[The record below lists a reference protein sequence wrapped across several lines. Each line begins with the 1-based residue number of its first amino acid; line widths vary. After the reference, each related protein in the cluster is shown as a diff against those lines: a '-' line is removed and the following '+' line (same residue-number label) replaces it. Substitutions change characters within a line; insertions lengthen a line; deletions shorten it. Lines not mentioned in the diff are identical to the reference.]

1 MAFSVC
7 ERSPVPAIFRLP
19 GLYLRRTDIQPIQR
33 SLKEYRHSPSTRIS
47 RDLDFSACRFSR
59 LRTARFSYGF
69 GYNWNTEHSHFSDTR
84 LSIPASRRVLIA
96 SQTVCLP
103 NPTHFANV
111 AILILSLIPVVQ
123 SECSF
128 SINQTSAAFQSI
140 SPAKRRSNTPPAPRG
155 TAKDSGLL
163 VFVHRHEYRI
173 ASVMCHLERPR
184 HYCLL
189 GIASVESMSVAFKST
204 SRT

>member
-19 GLYLRRTDIQPIQR
+19 GLYFCGTDIQAIQ
-33 SLKEYRHSPSTRIS
+33 LIERIAPFAVNPHLSGFGLLCLTPFRVYGQPAS
-47 RDLDFSACRFSR
+47 R
-59 LRTARFSYGF
+59 TGF
-69 GYNWNTEHSHFSDTR
+69 GYNWNIEHSHFSDKR

-96 SQTVCLP
+96 SQTVCLL

-111 AILILSLIPVVQ
+111 AIRFLSVIPVVQ
-123 SECSF
+123 SECSL

-155 TAKDSGLL
+155 TAKDSGLSS
-163 VFVHRHEYRI
+163 FVQGHEFRS
-173 ASVMCHLERPR
+173 ASVMCDLERS
-184 HYCLL
+184 CT
-189 GIASVESMSVAFKST
+189 IAFREAFAVDPVC
-204 SRT
+204 RF